1 VDVKRAPAA
10 GDLAGA
16 GGSLVRVLPGL
27 RNGARLV
34 VLAVAL
40 AACGSSGLST
50 GEWVWCKENPAAVD
64 AAATNLKIATAQRS
78 FKEPTWWQVY
88 LDTALSQNSAA
99 LVANADFTASCTAAQ
114 GKAGVDPSNVA
125 WCIADGIG
133 ETWDGAGAGGRRTD
147 VDADTFAYRAL
158 PLQQRINDA
167 EFDSAC
173 KAAFSTR

>member
-16 GGSLVRVLPGL
+16 GASLARALAGL

-64 AAATNLKIATAQRS
+64 AAATNLKIATTQQS

-99 LVANADFTASCTAAQ
+99 LVANADFAASCAAAQ
-114 GKAGVDPSNVA
+114 VKATVDASNVA

-133 ETWDGAGAGGRRTD
+133 QTWDAALSLGLMTD

-173 KAAFSTR
+173 KAAFSAR